1 MSVLESMP
9 LKQWGANSLPPPE
22 VLVAYNSIAPNLGA
36 QIVEDFVQESE
47 HRRARELAEVNH
59 KIESR
64 VMFLKVY
71 EKAHQFMYFVA
82 MMSIGLSVFLAL
94 KGFSMWGV
102 FASVLPIG
110 LVMFEW
116 IWIAYALKMPTV
128 EEFPL

>member
-71 EKAHQFMYFVA
+71 EKIHHFMYFVA
-82 MMSIGLSVFLAL
+82 LMWIGLSVFLAF
-94 KGFSMWGV
+94 KGFSTWAL

-110 LVMFEW
+110 LVLFEW
-116 IWIAYALKMPTV
+116 IWIAYVLKIPTV
-128 EEFPL
+128 EEFSL